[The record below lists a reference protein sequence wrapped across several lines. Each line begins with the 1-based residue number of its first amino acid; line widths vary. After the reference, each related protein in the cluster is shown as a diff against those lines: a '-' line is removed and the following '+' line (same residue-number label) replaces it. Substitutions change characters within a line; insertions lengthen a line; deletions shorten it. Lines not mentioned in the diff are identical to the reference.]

1 MEHNTF
7 LTLQIDESTCDT
19 FKIMICNNNIC
30 CTLQIL
36 GCMMDPLIQM
46 CSVSASHLS
55 TVDMATYMVN
65 CIYLIQSTLALY
77 EFTDQR
83 LEMLQAQ
90 VSRAYYDYTRCVVH
104 RSLFELLSIDVSTSR
119 YIAVSNVHELS
130 NTT

>member
-1 MEHNTF
+1 
-7 LTLQIDESTCDT
+7 
-19 FKIMICNNNIC
+19 
-30 CTLQIL
+30 
-36 GCMMDPLIQM
+36 MMDPLIQM

-90 VSRAYYDYTRCVVH
+90 VTRTYYYYIRSVVH
-104 RSLFELLSIDVSTSR
+104 RSLFVQP
-119 YIAVSNVHELS
+119 HE
-130 NTT
+130 